1 MQQIKYKRGFA
12 TIKVGYAKG
21 VIEYRGKTLTKKEIT
36 GFGIG
41 TEMGHA
47 SRSNIRAISK
57 TNDLKTI
64 GGNLLNQ
71 MNTMLVVAYK
81 KPHEEKIRSLLIP
94 VMIQDPACFNFLEQL
109 KKDMKDKYIG
119 VGNYHLLIKELKISQ
134 KSIYIFIFI
143 VIILIVGIGI
153 FMSTQGT
160 Y

>member
-1 MQQIKYKRGFA
+1 MQKIEYKRGFA
-12 TIKVGYAKG
+12 TIKVAYAKG

-41 TEMGHA
+41 TEIGQT
-47 SRSNIRAISK
+47 SSSNVRAISK
-57 TNDLKTI
+57 KTVLKDNRSI
-64 GGNLLNQ
+64 LNQ
-71 MNTMLVVAYK
+71 MDTMLVVAYK

-94 VMIQDPACFNFLEQL
+94 VMIKDPTCFKFLEQL

-119 VGNYHLLIKELKISQ
+119 VGNYHLIIKELKISQ

-143 VIILIVGIGI
+143 VIILIVGIGV